1 MKVKLETTRRKQK
14 KYRNLRTI
22 ILQQRAQKTQM
33 ALNIDG
39 RGIPFSFFFFFYS
52 FFLMRNERYLVIEE

>member
-33 ALNIDG
+33 ALNIEG
-39 RGIPFSFFFFFYS
+39 RGIPFFS
-52 FFLMRNERYLVIEE
+52 FFLMRNERFLVIEE